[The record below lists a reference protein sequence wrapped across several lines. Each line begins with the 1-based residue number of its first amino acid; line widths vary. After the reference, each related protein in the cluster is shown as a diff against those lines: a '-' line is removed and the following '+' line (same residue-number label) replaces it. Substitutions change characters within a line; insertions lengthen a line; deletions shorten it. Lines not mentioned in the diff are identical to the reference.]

1 MKAINVYPSVAGSLS
16 LAATLTL
23 AMLATS
29 PAHAAV
35 DTIYPGEQC
44 VVSTVSAGQP
54 TMSFYGSIGNPSSTN
69 RGLFVDCPLAH
80 EVSSTGIAFGIVA
93 VISQSPTDYWGSNF
107 GADCEL
113 FSLNIT
119 ADGVYT
125 GSWDWEYAKTV
136 SASTQYLHFGS
147 LPAGDHY
154 YYGCQIPAKYNG
166 KTSYVNAYR
175 IYQN

>member
-1 MKAINVYPSVAGSLS
+1 MKTTHVYKSVTGRLS
-16 LAATLTL
+16 LAAALTLTVL
-23 AMLATS
+23 AIST
-29 PAHAAV
+29 AHAAV

-44 VVSTVSAGQP
+44 VVSPLSAGQP
-54 TMSFYGSIGNPSSTN
+54 TTSFYGSIGNPSSTN

-93 VISQSPTDYWGSNF
+93 VISQSPTDYWRSDF

-113 FSLNIT
+113 FSLNISS
-119 ADGVYT
+119 DGVYT
-125 GSWDWEYAKTV
+125 GSWDWEYTSTV
-136 SASTQYLHFGS
+136 SAGTQYLHFGK

-154 YYGCQIPAKYNG
+154 FYGCQIPAKYNG